1 MASLDD
7 ESIFTIL
14 PLAENMFSGILCLA
28 MMPKLVT

>member
-14 PLAENMFSGILCLA
+14 PLVENMFSGIPCLA

>member
-14 PLAENMFSGILCLA
+14 PLVENMLAGILCLA